1 MIVELTENMIQDA
14 FAKTGIDQKYY
25 PQYETEVKR
34 RYNALQKDDPDYE
47 GSPDEDNAHS
57 SINLTNEYIVYYVA
71 EIEKGHCQQ
80 WAHSY
85 AFYSVSGEDEYWIVR
100 YALDTLEENERD
112 KELDIHAKTIN
123 EDHVFIV
130 RYKYL
135 FNEGVCDA
143 KKMADDYCRAYHQCI
158 EKGKSEVYS
167 HAYADIVN
175 NGYYEEFC
183 EIHAEAYELAIKHG
197 MNEDDAYLF
206 GDFCTEA
213 ADRNLLLRINEFS
226 NKYKEDWQHD
236 FLSKLQDRMMREQ
249 EAEVDTSTF
258 DVPSTRRKTH
268 EEAIWDMM
276 YPEGIDD
283 GFSLPED

>member
-1 MIVELTENMIQDA
+1 
-14 FAKTGIDQKYY
+14 
-25 PQYETEVKR
+25 
-34 RYNALQKDDPDYE
+34 
-47 GSPDEDNAHS
+47 
-57 SINLTNEYIVYYVA
+57 
-71 EIEKGHCQQ
+71 
-80 WAHSY
+80 
-85 AFYSVSGEDEYWIVR
+85 
-100 YALDTLEENERD
+100 
-112 KELDIHAKTIN
+112 
-123 EDHVFIV
+123 
-130 RYKYL
+130 
-135 FNEGVCDA
+135 
-143 KKMADDYCRAYHQCI
+143 
-158 EKGKSEVYS
+158 
-167 HAYADIVN
+167 
-175 NGYYEEFC
+175 
-183 EIHAEAYELAIKHG
+183 

-226 NKYKEDWQHD
+226 NKYKEDWQHE